1 MHWARSGL
9 AVSKTAA
16 ALHAEL
22 GGLALPVEPVA
33 YLAAAF
39 SLGDL
44 PGGCANM
51 LNLAGRGALEAGEKK
66 KGGRRRGGGERKKI
80 APSQPCALTICN

>member
-66 KGGRRRGGGERKKI
+66 KGAAAGRGREKEDC
-80 APSQPCALTICN
+80 P